1 MDTGILQSLGYGA
14 VLGPDLQRKVL
25 KPFNKAISTM
35 ELDEPNKAMM
45 EAAGYK
51 KGGSVKAAA
60 SRIKSA
66 ASRRAD
72 GAAQRG
78 KTKGRTL

>member
-1 MDTGILQSLGYGA
+1 MGILTNLGYGA
-14 VLGPDLQRKVL
+14 ALGPEIQAKVN
-25 KPFNKAISTM
+25 KPFEKALSATEM
-35 ELDEPNKAMM
+35 DEPNKKMM
-45 EAAGYK
+45 REAGYK

-60 SRIKSA
+60 SRIKSS

-72 GAAQRG
+72 GAAKKG

>member
-45 EAAGYK
+45 ETAGYK
-51 KGGSVKAAA
+51 KGGSVK
-60 SRIKSA
+60 SS

-72 GAAQRG
+72 GAAKRG